1 MDKRKEENLRV
12 KISIT
17 HTLFRLMQTK
27 SWNCS
32 GATSRNVRKGC
43 MRMITSC

>member
-27 SWNCS
+27 SLS
-32 GATSRNVRKGC
+32 E
-43 MRMITSC
+43 ITITFRRSPSPNW